1 MTVAYIRHCSSLLH
15 EMGPGHPECP
25 ERVCVIHDRLLA
37 KGVLDWLHEV
47 DAPAASR
54 EQLARAHTLAFI
66 DTIAAQAPFEGYLRL
81 DPDTLMNAHSYRAA
95 LHAAGAVI
103 RAAEMV
109 VSGEARCAFCNIRPP
124 GHHAT
129 RAAAMGFCV
138 FNNVA
143 VGIRHALDVL
153 GIERIAL
160 FDFDVHHGNG
170 SEDILAGDERVL
182 MLSTFQTGLYPGTGD
197 RPLGDNIVSL
207 PLQAYSDGTSMR
219 AAVEAGWIE
228 PYRAFAPQMVFVSA
242 GFDAHVDDDLGQL
255 GWTDNDFAW
264 VSRRV
269 VELAGETASGRVVSV
284 LEGGYDLRALARC
297 VERHIRELLRLDGHL
312 AVGTVP
318 AATGAVAD
326 RSAR

>member
-1 MTVAYIRHCSSLLH
+1 MTVAYIRHDSSALH

-25 ERVCVIHDRLLA
+25 DRVRVIHDRLLSR
-37 KGVLDWLHEV
+37 GVLDWLRQVE
-47 DAPAASR
+47 APAATR
-54 EQLARAHTLAFI
+54 EQLGRAHSLAFI
-66 DTIAAQAPFEGYLRL
+66 DAVCEQAPREGYLRL

-95 LHAAGAVI
+95 LHAAGAAI
-103 RAAEMV
+103 RATELVA
-109 VSGEARCAFCNIRPP
+109 SGEVRSAFCNIRPP

-170 SEDILAGDERVL
+170 SEEIFAGDERVL
-182 MLSTFQTGLYPGTGD
+182 MLSTFQTGLYPGSGD

-207 PLQAYSDGTSMR
+207 PLRAYTDGACMR
-219 AAVEAGWIE
+219 AAIEAGWLG

-255 GWTDNDFAW
+255 GWTDDDFGW
-264 VSRRV
+264 VSRRI
-269 VELAGETASGRVVSV
+269 VELADETASGRVVSV
-284 LEGGYDLRALARC
+284 LEGGYDLAALARC
-297 VERHIRELLRLDGHL
+297 VERHVRELLRLDDRP
-312 AVGTVP
+312 AVGAAP
-318 AATGAVAD
+318 ATTGAVA
-326 RSAR
+326 ARYGR